1 VNPIY
6 IFDLDGTLAD
16 DSHRVPLL
24 DGERTPDVWRQFFA
38 RCVDDQPIPPVIQTF
53 RVLTQ
58 YAECWIWTG
67 RSDEVRDE
75 TVAWLNRHLGAWWDV
90 LRMRAHGDHTPDTE
104 LKRAWLRALPSAL
117 RERIAGIFEDR
128 TRVVQMWRDEGM
140 TCFQVAPGDF

>member
-1 VNPIY
+1 
-6 IFDLDGTLAD
+6 
-16 DSHRVPLL
+16 
-24 DGERTPDVWRQFFA
+24 
-38 RCVDDQPIPPVIQTF
+38 VDDQPIPPVIQTF